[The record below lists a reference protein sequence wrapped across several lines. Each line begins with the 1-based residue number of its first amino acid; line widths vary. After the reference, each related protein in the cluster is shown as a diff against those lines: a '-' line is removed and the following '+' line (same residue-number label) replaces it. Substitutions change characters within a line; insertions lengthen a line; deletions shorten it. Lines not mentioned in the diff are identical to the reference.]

1 MKQCISLE
9 QFESLDDK
17 KIEQI
22 LCILYYED
30 YDEFKV
36 DREYGNKKWD
46 ESTFRFTFR
55 KNFEDGVIRENYLY
69 LNSIITSKI
78 TIGKMIE
85 ILNNDYGYVEILKE
99 QNEADGVVW
108 WATCNRN
115 EYYDYEL
122 VDALWQALC
131 YVLEGEDERD

>member
-1 MKQCISLE
+1 MKQHIDKSQLMAKGRLLDKFAS
-9 QFESLDDK
+9 FETNFQKRYDRLFKQGYSNPKMLDK
-17 KIEQI
+17 KTNELIDL
-22 LCILYYED
+22 LC
-30 YDEFKV
+30 
-36 DREYGNKKWD
+36 EY
-46 ESTFRFTFR
+46 F
-55 KNFEDGVIRENYLY
+55 
-69 LNSIITSKI
+69 

-115 EYYDYEL
+115 EYYGYEL

-131 YVLEGEDERD
+131 YVLEEENDL